1 MSVLHIQSLVL
12 IAYAICS
19 LVIPLKISHKGKF
32 LVLLAILVCG
42 FKYVVYA
49 MTGGILEP
57 KLPPYVVIILESL
70 FASLLLCVFLLVVKD
85 VISLILFLLRKANIL
100 SWHLPQNKIAIAIS
114 FIALSL
120 GFYGTFSQFVTPKV
134 QTVEVAIKNLPKEF
148 DGFRVVQLTDIH
160 VGPILKQDYVRRIT
174 DKTNLLHPDLV
185 AITGDFVDGSAANL
199 AGEFAPLRDLNA
211 PFGVYA
217 VTGNHEYYSGAAEWI
232 EALSRLNIKFLNN
245 ENDIIVKDGAM
256 LAIAGIP
263 DRRAANFGFEKPD
276 HKKALSGLPDIPR
289 ILLSHE
295 PPVANEHPKADL
307 LLTGHTHGGTM
318 FFLQPLIAKFNGGYV
333 SGKYQLDDLTLYVS
347 NGSGIWSGFSCRVGV
362 PSEITLLV
370 LKMAG

>member
-1 MSVLHIQSLVL
+1 MSVLYIQSFVL

-57 KLPPYVVIILESL
+57 KLPPYVVVILESL
-70 FASLLLCVFLLVVKD
+70 FASLLLGVAILIVKD
-85 VISLILFLLRKANIL
+85 LIVLLFFVLRKTGIL
-100 SWHLPQNKIAIAIS
+100 SWHLPQNKAAVVVS
-114 FIALSL
+114 FIALAL

-134 QTVEVAIKNLPKEF
+134 QTVEVAIKNLPNEF

-160 VGPILKQDYVRRIT
+160 VGPILKRDYVQRIT
-174 DKTNLLHPDLV
+174 DKTNLLQPDLI
-185 AITGDFVDGSAANL
+185 AITGDFVDGSVANL
-199 AGEFAPLRDLNA
+199 AQEFEPLCDLHAPY
-211 PFGVYA
+211 GVYA

-232 EALSRLNIKFLNN
+232 EALSKLNIKFLNN
-245 ENDIIVKDGAM
+245 ENDIIEKDGAEI
-256 LAIAGIP
+256 AIAGIP
-263 DRRAANFGFEKPD
+263 DRRAQNYGFEKPD
-276 HKKALSGLPDIPR
+276 HEKALSGLPDIPR

-295 PPVANEHPKADL
+295 PPVANEHPQADL

-318 FFLQPLIAKFNGGYV
+318 FFLKPLIARFNGGYV
-333 SGKYQLDDLTLYVS
+333 SGKYELGDMTLYVS

-362 PSEITLLV
+362 PSEITLFV
-370 LKMAG
+370 LKGAN